1 MKFRAIQTI
10 IITLI
15 SSFTLQLA
23 GCGTIFYPERRGQ
36 KSGELDAKIVVADA
50 IGLLFFIL
58 PGVAAFVIDFATGA
72 IYLPGGKRNF
82 VEGEQSQS
90 LRASLYLP
98 PEKLY
103 NQQELARLV
112 GKQLD
117 LPDTVDWSKLKVAT
131 VTPAQMEQR
140 LAETQAVGYTR

>member
-1 MKFRAIQTI
+1 MKLRAIQTI

-15 SSFTLQLA
+15 SSFILQLA

-36 KSGELDAKIVVADA
+36 KSGELDVKIVVADA

-58 PGVAAFVIDFATGA
+58 PGVAAFVIDFSTGA

-82 VEGEQSQS
+82 AEEGSSQS
-90 LRASLYLP
+90 LRASLYIP
-98 PEKLY
+98 PDKLY

-117 LPDTVDWSKLKVAT
+117 LPDTVDWSKLQVAT

-140 LAETQAVGYTR
+140 LAEAQAVGYTR